1 MKTHVCLVSDQ
12 LIPNVLPVM
21 REKPER
27 VILLTTGKMQNKAA
41 LLRDFLQRRGA
52 SVASQPID
60 AYDFASTLA
69 ACREVIDR
77 CGPKGDITLNVT
89 GGTKVAA
96 LAAYQS
102 FYFDNCRI
110 IYMDTDNGQLL
121 ELGDQTAAHP
131 FADNLLKV
139 RDHLA
144 LYGKTAFAPNAET
157 RSLEEVRNGRANTS
171 LLCSLFLHNPE
182 VLHSINGQLARQVQ
196 SNIPQ
201 LDFAGMDEPG
211 VQVYD
216 LLVQTGVAEP
226 ADSTRLCVPDR
237 ANRFYLHGG
246 WLEEYVFNTVADM
259 QLAGMDSQ
267 LNVGIEWN
275 ADVTGRKRTT
285 NELDVLFTHQNRLHV
300 ISCKTS
306 RLDEETSE
314 GRGALYELD
323 SLHTSAGGLFA
334 RAMLV
339 SFHKLKEHDARRAK
353 DMRITV
359 VEGDDIRRLREIML
373 TKWNLRA

>member
-27 VILLTTGKMQNKAA
+27 VILLTTEKMQNKAA

-121 ELGDQTAAHP
+121 ELGDQAAAHP

-216 LLVQTGVAEP
+216 LLVQTGIAL
-226 ADSTRLCVPDR
+226 TQIGR
-237 ANRFYLHGG
+237 A
-246 WLEEYVFNTVADM
+246 
-259 QLAGMDSQ
+259 
-267 LNVGIEWN
+267 
-275 ADVTGRKRTT
+275 
-285 NELDVLFTHQNRLHV
+285 
-300 ISCKTS
+300 SC
-306 RLDEETSE
+306 
-314 GRGALYELD
+314 
-323 SLHTSAGGLFA
+323 
-334 RAMLV
+334 
-339 SFHKLKEHDARRAK
+339 
-353 DMRITV
+353 
-359 VEGDDIRRLREIML
+359 RE
-373 TKWNLRA
+373 RV

>member
-1 MKTHVCLVSDQ
+1 M
-12 LIPNVLPVM
+12 
-21 REKPER
+21 
-27 VILLTTGKMQNKAA
+27 
-41 LLRDFLQRRGA
+41 
-52 SVASQPID
+52 
-60 AYDFASTLA
+60 
-69 ACREVIDR
+69 
-77 CGPKGDITLNVT
+77 
-89 GGTKVAA
+89 
-96 LAAYQS
+96 
-102 FYFDNCRI
+102 
-110 IYMDTDNGQLL
+110 
-121 ELGDQTAAHP
+121 
-131 FADNLLKV
+131 
-139 RDHLA
+139 
-144 LYGKTAFAPNAET
+144 
-157 RSLEEVRNGRANTS
+157 RNGRANTS

-201 LDFAGMDEPG
+201 LDFADMDEPG

-216 LLVQTGVAEP
+216 LLVQTGMAEP